1 MHTFSLAHILNPVA
15 VPAESPFAFAQQVT
29 FESMRAARAFA
40 APEIQVELYTAQ
52 YPEDRLILPRGFT
65 PTPDLER
72 SILDLGTFEPR
83 RKLPFLA
90 DILERLYGA
99 SEAEYFIY
107 TNADI
112 GLLPHFYRFVA
123 AAIREGYDAF
133 TINRRTIPARYTSLE
148 ALPAMYADLGEPHRG
163 WDCFVFRR
171 DVLPRFDLGKICL
184 GAPLVGLTM
193 LANLMSTALRFRQY
207 TREHL
212 TFHLGNDRRWNSGKQ
227 SAYARHNRREAL
239 RILRSLDTA
248 LGGFPSGSPPAR
260 YLRWQR
266 TPWRA
271 WLYRQLMRVYIPARF
286 TRK

>member
-1 MHTFSLAHILNPVA
+1 MHLAHIINPVN
-15 VPAESPFAFAQQVT
+15 VPPESPFAFAQQVT
-29 FESMRAARAFA
+29 FESMRAAQRFA
-40 APEIQVELYTAQ
+40 APEIRVDLFTAQ
-52 YPEDRLILPRGFT
+52 YPEEHPILPEGFT
-65 PTPDLER
+65 PTPDLTR
-72 SILDLGTFEPR
+72 SILDLGRFEPP
-83 RKLPFLA
+83 RKLPLLA
-90 DILERLYGA
+90 DILERLYQA

-123 AAIREGYDAF
+123 AAIQAGYDAF
-133 TINRRTIPARYTSLE
+133 TINRRTIPARYTTLDE
-148 ALPAMYADLGEPHRG
+148 LPAMYADLGEPHRG

-171 DVLPRFDLGKICL
+171 DVLPRFDLGEICL

-193 LANLMSTALRFRQY
+193 LTNLLSNARRFRQY

-212 TFHLGNDRRWNSGKQ
+212 TFHLGNDRRWNAARQ
-227 SAYARHNRREAL
+227 SAYAHHNQRECL
-239 RILRSLDTA
+239 RILQNFDSA
-248 LGGFPSGSPPAR
+248 LNGFPPGSPPAR

-271 WLYRQLMRVYIPARF
+271 WLYRQLMRIYIPARF